1 MNENLRGL
9 AADYYEAL
17 RGVREL
23 KAKARK
29 RREAGNADLII
40 LNSMER
46 DLEWVIEYMR
56 TGYMPSGR
64 KRHRKAL
71 NSYIQKGF

>member
-9 AADYYEAL
+9 VADYYEAL

-29 RREAGNADLII
+29 RHEAGNADLII
-40 LNSMER
+40 LKSMEK
-46 DLEWVIEYMR
+46 DLEWAIEYMLI
-56 TGYMPSGR
+56 GCMPSDR
-64 KRHRKAL
+64 KRHRKTSNAF
-71 NSYIQKGF
+71 I

>member
-23 KAKARK
+23 KAKAKK

-40 LNSMER
+40 LSSMEK
-46 DLEWVIEYMR
+46 DLEWVIEYMM
-56 TGYMPSGR
+56 TGYMPSDR
-64 KRHRKAL
+64 KRHRKA
-71 NSYIQKGF
+71 SIAYIQKGF